1 MKKLSL
7 VILSQLLAFNVFA
20 GRSYPS
26 LDGSNN
32 YYYSINVTNGGVML
46 TEKEVSFN
54 SHLVQPG
61 DLDPALAQSVGEKK
75 CGGKF
80 TLLSIKKANIKK
92 STLYPK
98 APSTG
103 LVVSG
108 VCTKPNAKIP
118 ELPITIQPIKE
129 TPSNPV
135 ITLPVEKPVIGIP
148 EQPITTLPIKEIPK
162 TTPPVAAPPY
172 HTLPVLEQPYRTLEQ
187 K

>member
-92 STLYPK
+92 STFNPK
-98 APSTG
+98 TDY
-103 LVVSG
+103 LVISG
-108 VCTKPNAKIP
+108 VCTMEPLNDALPYNPIGGKI
-118 ELPITIQPIKE
+118 
-129 TPSNPV
+129 
-135 ITLPVEKPVIGIP
+135 
-148 EQPITTLPIKEIPK
+148 
-162 TTPPVAAPPY
+162 
-172 HTLPVLEQPYRTLEQ
+172 
-187 K
+187 

>member
-1 MKKLSL
+1 
-7 VILSQLLAFNVFA
+7 LSQLLAFNVFA
-20 GRSYPS
+20 AGSYNS
-26 LDGSNN
+26 LDG
-32 YYYSINVTNGGVML
+32 YVYSINFTSGGRML
-46 TEKEVSFN
+46 NEKEFTFRSD
-54 SHLVQPG
+54 LVQPS
-61 DLDPALAQSVGEKK
+61 DLDPALAQATGEKH